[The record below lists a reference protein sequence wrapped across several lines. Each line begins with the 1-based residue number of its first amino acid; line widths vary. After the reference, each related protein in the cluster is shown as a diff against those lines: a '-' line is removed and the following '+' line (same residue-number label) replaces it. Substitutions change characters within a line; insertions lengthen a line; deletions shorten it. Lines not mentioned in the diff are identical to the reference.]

1 MILPVEI
8 KEEERVLQLCEN
20 GPKMYIRTKFLYNLW
35 DIEEI
40 RFLCEKVGKKIQEGL
55 RIKEEKG
62 RENGWVCFRKRKCK
76 DKDTFVLYAG
86 IVYWPEKKAK
96 NKK

>member
-8 KEEERVLQLCEN
+8 KEEEKVLQFCEN
-20 GPKMYIRTKFLYNLW
+20 GPKMYVRTKFLYNSW

-55 RIKEEKG
+55 VIYIHILHFLDKLRAY
-62 RENGWVCFRKRKCK
+62 ENYAQINKRRK
-76 DKDTFVLYAG
+76 
-86 IVYWPEKKAK
+86 I
-96 NKK
+96 